1 VVSHH
6 RPLFLLLLRNP
17 PMANQTTQRSAPCPI
32 GSWEDLVSVTF
43 DIAKLQI
50 VLEAEEGVEIVVPCD
65 DLAELHRLA
74 QVSFS
79 LAEGYDVRLEWKVPV
94 LESKETT
101 EAGQ

>member
-1 VVSHH
+1 
-6 RPLFLLLLRNP
+6 
-17 PMANQTTQRSAPCPI
+17 MANQTTQRSTPCPI

-65 DLAELHRLA
+65 NFAELHRLA

-79 LAEGYDVRLEWKVPV
+79 LAEGYDVKLEWKVPV
-94 LESKETT
+94 LENKETT